1 MDYLEAIKELE
12 LEVKSAQVS
21 NEEGRLTV
29 AKACDKLY
37 DMMEG
42 TLYNRYGDSA
52 INDAFLDL
60 CKGNFSE
67 PFTCER
73 KKDKF
78 QFYKKIYISLL

>member
-1 MDYLEAIKELE
+1 MDYLEKVNELD
-12 LEVKSAQVS
+12 LEVTSAQVS

-29 AKACDKLY
+29 AKACDRLY
-37 DMMEG
+37 DMMEEV
-42 TLYNRYGDSA
+42 LYNQYGDSA
-52 INDAFLDL
+52 INDAFSDL

-67 PFTCER
+67 PFTCEQ

>member
-37 DMMEG
+37 DMMEEA
-42 TLYNRYGDSA
+42 LYNQYGDSA
-52 INDAFLDL
+52 INDAFSDL

-67 PFTCER
+67 PFTCEQ
-73 KKDKF
+73 KKNKF